1 MRNIILTSLAAVC
14 LAGCQ
19 TTSEA
24 SSSFSTYKPYA
35 TTSWYHHGTRT
46 ANGERFNPNGDT
58 VAHRTLPFGTR
69 LRLTNLDNGKI
80 AYVRVNDRGPFIPG
94 TELDVARGV
103 AERLGFKQKGKT
115 KLRIEIQR

>member
-1 MRNIILTSLAAVC
+1 M
-14 LAGCQ
+14 AGCQ

-24 SSSFSTYKPYA
+24 YSSFSTYKPHA
-35 TTSWYHHGTRT
+35 TASWYHHGTRT

-94 TELDVARGV
+94 TEIDVARGV

>member
-1 MRNIILTSLAAVC
+1 MRKITMICLAAA
-14 LAGCQ
+14 LLGGCQ

-24 SSSFSTYKPYA
+24 SSFTTYKPHA

>member
-1 MRNIILTSLAAVC
+1 MRNILIVSLVAFF

-24 SSSFSTYKPYA
+24 YSRFSIYKPQA
-35 TTSWYHHGTRT
+35 TASWYKDGSRT
-46 ANGERFNPNGDT
+46 ANGEKYNPNGNT

-69 LRLTNLDNGKI
+69 LRLTNLDNGRV
-80 AYVRVNDRGPFIPG
+80 AYVRVNDRGPFIAG
-94 TELDVARGV
+94 TEIDVSRGV
-103 AERLGFKQKGKT
+103 AERLGFKRKGKT